1 MISHDLKQ
9 FRAEAH
15 DFLLGQQ
22 MPLPTP
28 AIARRLFGARRHEM
42 PETQVVV
49 RALLAADPRFV
60 ETHDH
65 CWSVVGSPLLQKKLD
80 EATFAI
86 VDLETTG
93 SVIGVD
99 EIIEIGLVRVRAG
112 KVIDRFETLVWSDR
126 TIPPWV
132 ARLTGI
138 ANADLEG
145 APTFSDVA
153 EQMLGLLRD
162 SVFVAHDIRFDL
174 PFLRWEFARR
184 GLVRPVVTGLCTLEL
199 SRQLWPDLTSR
210 SLPDL
215 ARSFGVA
222 HDNPH
227 RAADDAMATAGVLL
241 EALAAA
247 RDLGLSELGDLYR
260 LDEVL
265 AEHAAATAGLAER
278 AAESWSWLPSGRK
291 KSPRR
296 LTLHTTCY
304 RMPINIEFD
313 RTIGPLGWGFRSN
326 RR

>member
-1 MISHDLKQ
+1 MIPHDLNE
-9 FRAEAH
+9 FRTEAH

-65 CWSVVGSPLLQKKLD
+65 CWSVVGSPLLKKKLA
-80 EATFAI
+80 EATFAV

-99 EIIEIGLVRVRAG
+99 EIIEIGLVVIRGG
-112 KVIDRFETLVWSDR
+112 KVVDRFETLVWSDR

-132 ARLTGI
+132 ARLTSI
-138 ANADLEG
+138 TNDDLEG

-153 EQMLGLLRD
+153 EEFLALLQD

-184 GLVRPVVTGLCTLEL
+184 GLPSPQVTGLCTLEL
-199 SRQLWPDLTSR
+199 SRQMWPELASR
-210 SLPDL
+210 SLSDL
-215 ARSFGVA
+215 ARVFGVA

-227 RAADDAMATAGVLL
+227 RAADDAMATGGVLL
-241 EALAAA
+241 KALHDAGQM
-247 RDLGLSELGDLYR
+247 GLTELGDLYR
-260 LDEVL
+260 MAEVMSRL
-265 AEHAAATAGLAER
+265 SATDADLPAR
-278 AAESWSWLPSGRK
+278 AAES
-291 KSPRR
+291 
-296 LTLHTTCY
+296 
-304 RMPINIEFD
+304 
-313 RTIGPLGWGFRSN
+313 
-326 RR
+326 